1 MQIDH
6 PRSRRYTEKEQQ
18 VGPSWVGILVVFPQC
33 DATGPSNML
42 LGDSSS
48 RNSSLTNR
56 DSPMHFLVAVFVVVV
71 VAAYATRPQ
80 RSTI

>member
-1 MQIDH
+1 MQTDH

-18 VGPSWVGILVVFPQC
+18 AGPSWVGILVVFPQC

-48 RNSSLTNR
+48 RNSSPTNR
-56 DSPMHFLVAVFVVVV
+56 DSPTRFLVAVFVVV
-71 VAAYATRPQ
+71 AYATRPQ